1 MGARRIAT
9 LGPALLLL
17 VVGCQGVVSE
27 DSTETNRPSPS
38 SGAKST
44 RPSPGAS
51 AEPGP
56 LAAAETSDPTWITR
70 PALTCGEPDRLFPPE
85 ALQGPGLAELGPDP
99 AAAVLR
105 AVIAGYPPETRF
117 PESGWHRVVDRPDGV
132 TFMARG
138 DAATPWWAVTVG
150 DLAGT
155 LQATGEGQCWLA
167 IAPPNGVTLAQWW
180 LDPDGAV
187 VTPETTKLAV
197 LLRERAC
204 ASGKPPEG
212 RVMEPTIVMATE
224 SIVIAIGIQKQLTG
238 QDCPGNP
245 AFAFEVVL
253 PEAIGAR
260 ELFDASEFPPRPITS
275 TDPR

>member
-9 LGPALLLL
+9 LAPTLLLF
-17 VVGCQGVVSE
+17 VVGCQGVVSQ
-27 DSTETNRPSPS
+27 DSTEPVRPSPS
-38 SGAKST
+38 AT
-44 RPSPGAS
+44 
-51 AEPGP
+51 
-56 LAAAETSDPTWITR
+56 AETARPATAEATDPTWITR

-85 ALQGPGLAELGPDP
+85 ALDGPGLAELGPDP

-105 AVIAGYPPETRF
+105 AVIAEHPPDTGF
-117 PESGWHRVVDRPDGV
+117 PGSGWHRVVDRPDGV
-132 TFMARG
+132 TFVARG
-138 DAATPWWAVTVG
+138 DEATPWWAVTVG
-150 DLAGT
+150 VLAGT

-167 IAPPNGVTLAQWW
+167 IAPPDGVTIAQWW

-204 ASGKPPEG
+204 ASGKPPDG
-212 RVMEPTIVMATE
+212 RVMEPTIVTTTE
-224 SIVIAIGIQKQLTG
+224 SVAIAIGVQKQLTG

-245 AFAFEVVL
+245 AFALEIEL
-253 PEAIGAR
+253 PEAVGAR
-260 ELFDASEFPPRPITS
+260 ELLDASEFPFRPVTS